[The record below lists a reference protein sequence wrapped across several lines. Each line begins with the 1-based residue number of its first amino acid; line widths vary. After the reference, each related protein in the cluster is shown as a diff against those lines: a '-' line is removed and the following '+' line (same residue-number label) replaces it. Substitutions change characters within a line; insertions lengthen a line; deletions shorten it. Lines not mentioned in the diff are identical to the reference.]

1 LAVRK
6 LLFLY
11 SNFLGIL
18 SFGTVASGPNL
29 HFSINQ
35 LYYSGFRY
43 EEENHKVGG
52 VTGSY
57 HLLGMAVGIHV
68 KDFLLFDLLLFAQEI
83 GLTILG
89 ITKKKI
95 SCI

>member
-1 LAVRK
+1 
-6 LLFLY
+6 
-11 SNFLGIL
+11 LGIL